1 MHCNPGDSGVE
12 AGGSL
17 GVVLLGA
24 GESRRM
30 GGIDKL
36 FASLDGTPVLAHS
49 LGVFASFPGVC
60 QIALVLSETLMDQGR
75 ELLASRGWE
84 QLATVCRGGTR
95 RQDSVKAGLEALTP
109 CDWVAVHDGARPLID
124 HRILRCG
131 WETARETGAAVCAVP
146 AKDTI
151 KLVDPEGMVTET
163 PPRER
168 LWQVQTPQ
176 IFRYELLAD
185 AHRRAQETFTDDAS
199 MVESLGGTVK
209 VFQGSYHNIKITTPE
224 DLLVAE
230 VLAHNPPSRVVST

>member
-1 MHCNPGDSGVE
+1 MHRNPGDSGVE

-30 GGIDKL
+30 GGVDKL
-36 FASLDGTPVLAHS
+36 FASLAGTPVLAHS
-49 LGVFASFPGVC
+49 LSVFASFPGVC
-60 QIALVLSETLMDQGR
+60 QIALVLSEALMNPGR

-84 QLATVCRGGTR
+84 RLASVCHGGAR

-109 CDWVAVHDGARPLID
+109 CDWVAVHDGARPLIN
-124 HRILRCG
+124 HGILLCG
-131 WETARETGAAVCAVP
+131 WQAARETGAAVCAVP

-151 KLVDPEGMVTET
+151 KLVDPEGKVTET

-176 IFRYELLAD
+176 IFRYDLLSG
-185 AHRRAQETFTDDAS
+185 AHRDAQGTFTDDAA

-209 VFQGSYHNIKITTPE
+209 VFQGSYRNIKITTPE

-230 VLAHNPPSRVVST
+230 VLVHNPTSSVANS